1 MAKHLVMLAKHKLNI
16 MYASFM
22 SAECAADSCV
32 GQFEIL
38 NRRNGSCVCECV
50 PGYERQGQEC
60 ILSNVLN
67 NVYSPIILH
76 IAATTQILTS
86 AL

>member
-1 MAKHLVMLAKHKLNI
+1 MHLVLYANHKLYL

-22 SAECAADSCV
+22 PAECAADSCV
-32 GQFEIL
+32 GQYQIL

-60 ILSNVLN
+60 ISNA
-67 NVYSPIILH
+67 VYL
-76 IAATTQILTS
+76 
-86 AL
+86 

>member
-1 MAKHLVMLAKHKLNI
+1 MLAKHKLNI

-22 SAECAADSCV
+22 PAECAADSCV
-32 GQFEIL
+32 DQFEIL

-60 ILSNVLN
+60 ISNVLY
-67 NVYSPIILH
+67 NVYGPIILH